1 MNLVHSQVRGCDI
14 ECISKSAT
22 GKEKGTS
29 TLGQF
34 VSVKTAAQKIAFT
47 QEGGKCI
54 LISVC
59 GMPSH
64 LIVDKDR
71 GRFLFWNTCDVC
83 C

>member
-1 MNLVHSQVRGCDI
+1 MLSALAQKN
-14 ECISKSAT
+14 AT

-29 TLGQF
+29 TLDQF
-34 VSVKTAAQKIAFT
+34 YSAKTAAQKIAFT
-47 QEGGKCI
+47 QEGVKCI
-54 LISVC
+54 VISVC
-59 GMPSH
+59 GMPLH